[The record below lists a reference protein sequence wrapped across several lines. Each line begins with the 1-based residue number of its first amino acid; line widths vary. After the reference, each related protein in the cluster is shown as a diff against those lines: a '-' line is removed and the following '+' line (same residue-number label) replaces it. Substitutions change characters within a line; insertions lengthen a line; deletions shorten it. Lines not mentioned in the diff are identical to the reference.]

1 MAISG
6 DRSPEPSG
14 LAAGIFFTS
23 FGVLLLEVAL
33 TRIFSFTIWYH
44 FAYLT
49 ISVALLG
56 FGAAGSILA
65 AFPRLLDD
73 PAKFLRRSCLL
84 AGVGVIVA
92 LLVVSAVPLDPL
104 SVLRDRHQLLNLVIY
119 YVVVTIPFLAS
130 GFAVAG
136 TLTIAPQRVAR
147 LYFFDLL
154 GAGLACFLVVPMI
167 WWLGTPMAVSLPTVA
182 FALAA
187 VLYAGRPSKRLVA
200 FAALVA
206 IAGVGIGTR
215 VDFTPGR
222 NKFISIHMA
231 TGAKPIFHRWTP
243 INRVDAVAWDETK
256 QDTRT
261 GYRDWGSSKL
271 YDGPGLHFRMI
282 GYDGDSC
289 ASMYHYTG
297 DPQELEWFHHHVFQA
312 PYLLKRNPDVLVI
325 GVGGGTDILNAIAND
340 AKSVRG
346 IELNPIT
353 VQLCKQDYADY
364 NGGIFNRPN
373 VTMVAA
379 EGRNYLRSHEDKY
392 DLIEINS
399 VDTLSALSS
408 GAYVLSE
415 SYLYTA
421 DAVSDYLAHL
431 RPGGVFAM
439 AMGDFNVPGYPA
451 RHTVRLLSNTRRA
464 LLQRGVEHPERH
476 IAVIGSRE
484 GVAMA
489 HTLVKNEPFTPEEIA
504 RLDEFVRAQDFT
516 FWTRP
521 DQRVE
526 HDAATVLWADDA
538 EREQFYR
545 DAYLNFGATTD
556 ESPFFFNFY
565 KWRSL
570 AHSREFSPNR
580 TFATGQVVLVVM
592 LVQSVIFASLLIL
605 VPLVRVR
612 GGLSEVPRPLGYV
625 LYFIALGLGFIFLE
639 ISFIQRF
646 VLYLGYPTYAL
657 SVVLF
662 SLLSFTGIGSFLSAR
677 IASPERG
684 LPRLWGALAVLAVGY
699 LVGLPVLFGAT
710 LGAALAVRIAIS
722 IALLAPLGIVLGM
735 FFPLG
740 IRMVLEVSRQFVPWA
755 WGING
760 CATVVG
766 TILAVIAGITWDF
779 RGVTLLALA
788 IYGVGIGGV
797 LWARA
802 ARRETHA
809 PPRAA
814 QSA

>member
-1 MAISG
+1 MSDERA
-6 DRSPEPSG
+6 PTHAA
-14 LAAGIFFTS
+14 LASGIFFTS
-23 FGVLLLEVAL
+23 LGVLMLEVAL

-65 AFPRLLDD
+65 AFPHLLDD
-73 PAKFLRRSCLL
+73 PARLLRRACLG
-84 AGVGVIVA
+84 AGLGVIVA
-92 LLVVSAVPLDPL
+92 VLVVSAVPLDPL
-104 SVLRDRHQLLNLVIY
+104 SVLKDKQQLLNIVIY
-119 YVVVTIPFLAS
+119 YVVVTIPFLAA

-136 TLTIAPQRVAR
+136 TLTIAPERVAR

-154 GAGLACFLVVPMI
+154 GAGLACFLVAPLI
-167 WWLGTPMAVSLPTVA
+167 WWIGTPTTVMLSTVA
-182 FALAA
+182 FSIAA
-187 VLYAGRPSKRLVA
+187 ICYAGRPSGRLVA
-200 FAALVA
+200 VGVA
-206 IAGVGIGTR
+206 IAVIGVGIGTR
-215 VDFTPGR
+215 VDFTPGK
-222 NKFISIHMA
+222 NKFISIHMS
-231 TGAKPIFHRWTP
+231 TGAMPIFHRWTP
-243 INRVDAVAWDETK
+243 INRVDAVAWDET
-256 QDTRT
+256 QQNTLT

-271 YDGPGLHFRMI
+271 YKGPGLHFRMI

-289 ASMYHYTG
+289 ASMYHWSG
-297 DPQELEWFHHHVFQA
+297 DPKDLEWFHHHVFQA
-312 PYLLKRNPDVLVI
+312 PYLLKEHPDVLVI

-353 VQLCKQDYADY
+353 VQLGKQDYAEY

-379 EGRNYLRSHEDKY
+379 EGRNYLRSHPDTY

-431 RPGGVFAM
+431 RPGGIFAM
-439 AMGDFNVPGYPA
+439 AMGDFNVPGQPA
-451 RHTVRLLSNTRRA
+451 RHTVRLLSNARRA
-464 LLQRGVEHPERH
+464 LLQRGVTHPEQH
-476 IAVIGSRE
+476 VMVIGSRE

-489 HTLVKNEPFTPEEIA
+489 HTLIKNEPFTAEEVA
-504 RLDEFVRAQDFT
+504 KLEAYAQKEDFT

-521 DQRVE
+521 DRRVE
-526 HDAATVLWADDA
+526 HDAATVLWADEG
-538 EREQFYR
+538 EREHFY
-545 DAYLNFGATTD
+545 DAADLNFRATTD

-565 KWRSL
+565 KWQSL
-570 AHSREFSPNR
+570 ARHSRELDAAR
-580 TFATGQVVLVVM
+580 TFATGQVVLVIM
-592 LVQSVIFASLLIL
+592 LAQSIIFASLLIL
-605 VPLVRVR
+605 APLLRL
-612 GGLSEVPRPLGYV
+612 GGGIAEVPRPVGYV

-662 SLLSFTGIGSFLSAR
+662 SLLSFTGVGSQVS
-677 IASPERG
+677 ERVAIPDRA
-684 LPRLWGALAVLAVGY
+684 LPRLWMALAALAVAY

-710 LGAALAVRIAIS
+710 LGAALGVRIVVS

-740 IRMVLEVSRQFVPWA
+740 IRMVLDVNRQFVPWA

-788 IYGVGIGGV
+788 IYGLGIAGA
-797 LWARA
+797 LWSRSARPVA
-802 ARRETHA
+802 AA

-814 QSA
+814 RSA